1 MKVTDPIADMLTR
14 IRNALMANHN
24 EVEIPGSKTKIDIAN
39 ILKKEGYVKDYEFKE
54 DDKQGIIK
62 ILLKEVPAIEG
73 LERVSKP
80 GRRVYVQAKDIPT
93 VKGGLGTCILSTS
106 VGILTGTE
114 AKNRNIGGEV
124 LAYIW

>member
-14 IRNALMANHN
+14 IRNALMANHR
-24 EVEIPGSKTKIDIAN
+24 EVEIPGSKTKIAIAN

-62 ILLKEVPAIEG
+62 ISLKEVPAIEG

-80 GRRVYVQAKDIPT
+80 GRRIYVQAKDIPT
-93 VKGGLGTCILSTS
+93 VKDGLGTCILSTS